1 MSELH
6 YLHEIPSPYEAH
18 SFPLDNPLTGPA
30 TPAKPARFND
40 CEVLVAQ
47 YRTNPDAIAALVP
60 EPLVPVGDVVMVQ
73 FGRWGDV
80 PGMGANTQEV
90 NVMVQV
96 EFNGPNGKFTGAY
109 SPYFFVDSD
118 RAMAGGR
125 EFHGQ
130 PKRFGNVKI
139 DIREDLIV
147 GSLARNEINVF
158 TATFPYKSK
167 RAEISDVSSRVNFTR
182 GFNLKLISQIDS
194 TRGIR
199 QLTMR
204 DFHDVK
210 VSECW
215 TGPVTSRIEENVQAP
230 IYRLPVLQHLEGYYW
245 KGSFTLQGG
254 IILHEYEGVPGK

>member
-6 YLHEIPSPYEAH
+6 YLHNIPSPYDAQ
-18 SFPLDNPLTGPA
+18 SFPLDNPLTGAA
-30 TPAKPARFND
+30 TILTPARFKD

-47 YRTNPDAIAALVP
+47 YRTNPAAIAALIP
-60 EPLVPVGDVVMVQ
+60 EPLKPLSDVVMVQ

-96 EFNGPNGKFTGAY
+96 EFAGKNGKITGAY
-109 SPYFFVDSD
+109 SPYFYVDSD

-139 DIREDLIV
+139 DTREDLIV
-147 GSLARNEINVF
+147 GTLSRNGISVI
-158 TATFPYKSK
+158 TSTFPYKIKRSNISK
-167 RAEISDVSSRVNFTR
+167 VSSRVNFIKNI
-182 GFNLKLISQIDS
+182 NLKLIPQIDS

-199 QLTMR
+199 QLTAR
-204 DFHDVK
+204 DFHDVE
-210 VSECW
+210 VTECW

-230 IYRLPVLQHLEGYYW
+230 IYRLPVVQHLEGYYW
-245 KGSFTLQGG
+245 KGSFSLVGG
-254 IILHEYEGVPGK
+254 VVLHEY